1 MADYEGKLIPCEG
14 SSQLRGI
21 IVGKD
26 NPRKGNGF
34 TEGKTKDQVPYR
46 SIRFL
51 AKTNLDNIVSVELFG
66 QVQEKAYLWS
76 KKAKDTKPVVWAKRF
91 DKAPDGYELI
101 LPTYDLAKKIS
112 DDFKDGM
119 SVVVVGET
127 KFSEYTPDGST
138 TAQLQ
143 NKFEIKRI
151 FEATTPIDFTS
162 DKFEEECYF
171 IQEIVIREIVEVA
184 SENKLDVYAY
194 VLESRGKKKAPVVQ
208 PALFEINTATADK
221 DFVRNIKAL
230 KFGDFIK
237 VNGKILCKAVTEE
250 VVENDGWG
258 KKEKVAVTY
267 HKAMEI
273 TGAFGE
279 TLEKK
284 KYIEED
290 LVINNTDATF
300 NGTGDAAKK
309 VLEQLEKEQA
319 EGKDELPF
327 LLDDD
332 EA

>member
-1 MADYEGKLIPCEG
+1 MANYEGKLTACEG

-34 TEGKTKDQVPYR
+34 TEGKTKAQVPYR

-51 AKTNLDNIVSVELFG
+51 LKTNTDNVVPVELFG
-66 QVQEKAYLWS
+66 QIQDKAYLYN
-76 KKAKDTKPVVWAKRF
+76 KTLKDTKPVAWAKRF

-101 LPTYDLAKKIS
+101 LPTYDLTKKIS

-143 NKFEIKRI
+143 NKIEIKRI
-151 FEATTPIDFTS
+151 FKAAAPIDFTS

-171 IQEIVIREIVEVA
+171 IQEIIIREVVEVA
-184 SENKLDVYAY
+184 SENKLDIYAY

-208 PALFEINTATADK
+208 PALFEINTDTADAV
-221 DFVRNIKAL
+221 FVRNMKAL

-237 VNGKILCKAVTEE
+237 VNGKILCEAVIEE
-250 VVENDGWG
+250 VAENDGWG
-258 KKEKVAVTY
+258 KKEKVAVSY
-267 HKAMEI
+267 HKALEI
-273 TGAFGE
+273 TGAYGE

-284 KYIEED
+284 KYTEED
-290 LVINNTDATF
+290 LVSNNVDATF

-309 VLEQLEKEQA
+309 ILEQLEKEQA
-319 EGKDELPF
+319 EGSDELPF
-327 LLDDD
+327 DLD
-332 EA
+332 E